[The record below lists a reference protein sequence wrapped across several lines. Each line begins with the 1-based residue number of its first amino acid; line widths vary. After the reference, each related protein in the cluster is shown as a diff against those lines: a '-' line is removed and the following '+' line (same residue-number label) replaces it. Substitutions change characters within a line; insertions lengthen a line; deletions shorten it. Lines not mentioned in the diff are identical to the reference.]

1 MTPSTITDTTPVDA
15 GVKDGVLRQVGPDGR
30 LDALLPAPAI
40 QNHAANLCVLPD
52 GSMACVWF
60 AGTQE
65 GVPDISVWFSRLD
78 PGSSQWTD
86 PVALSD
92 DPNRSEQNP
101 VLHVVDENVVWLLWT
116 SQRAGD
122 QDTARV
128 CRRISSDGGRTWA
141 EASVLIPE
149 TEAGGV
155 FVRQPPVRLP
165 SNRLL
170 LPIFHCVRLDGR
182 RWVGDRDYSS
192 VLVSDDNG
200 ESWREVT
207 VPDSI
212 GCVHMNIGR
221 LSTGRLI
228 AVYRSRWAD
237 HVYRSVSD
245 DDGDTWTAPEPLDV
259 PNNNSSIQFVVLDDD
274 RLAMVLNYSSALD
287 ATARRVSLYDEID
300 PDGGLTDPA
309 GAAETATPLDDGDA
323 RSAFWGAPRAP
334 MTVAISDDEG
344 ITWSHR
350 RDIETGDGFC
360 LSNNS
365 RDGLNREFSYP
376 SIVAVDNT
384 LHIAFTRYRQAI
396 EYVRIPADWVSGVQ
410 P

>member
-1 MTPSTITDTTPVDA
+1 MTQTTTTDTAPVDA
-15 GVKDGVLRQVGPDGR
+15 GVSDGVLREVDADGR
-30 LDALLPAPAI
+30 IDALLPAPAI

-52 GSMACVWF
+52 SSMACVWF

-78 PGSSQWTD
+78 PGSSQWSD
-86 PVALSD
+86 PIALSD
-92 DPNRSEQNP
+92 DPHRSEQNP
-101 VLHVVDENVVWLLWT
+101 VLHVVDENEVWLLWT

-128 CRRISSDGGRTWA
+128 CRRISTDGGRTWA
-141 EASVLIPE
+141 EPTVLIPE

-200 ESWREVT
+200 DSWREVT

-221 LSTGRLI
+221 LSSGRLVAI
-228 AVYRSRWAD
+228 YRSRWAD

-245 DDGDTWTAPEPLDV
+245 DDGETWTAPEPIDV

-274 RLAMVLNYSSALD
+274 RLAMVFNEASALD

-309 GAAETATPLDDGDA
+309 VAAEAATPLDDGDA

-344 ITWSHR
+344 ITWPHR
-350 RDIETGDGFC
+350 RDIETGDGYC

-376 SIVAVDNT
+376 SIVAVDDT
-384 LHIAFTRYRQAI
+384 LHTAFTRYRQAI
-396 EYVRIPADWVSGVQ
+396 EYVRLPIDWVSGAQ
-410 P
+410 T